1 MSGIENQSQ
10 DWEEK
15 MKQLMGKLIPTDL
28 LGKVAISSQTWEE
41 LCCCSLQFTLSDVFI
56 YYINR
61 QRKYVNLI

>member
-28 LGKVAISSQTWEE
+28 LGKVAISSQTSEE